1 MSNCVWYLAGE
12 GEQVV
17 GPLSEE
23 KILEQLKAGSLS
35 TRQYCCREGMPAWQ
49 ELAQVEPFA
58 AQIAALSKVAKP
70 PLPPL
75 PAGGTAKP
83 SGSASAS
90 RTPKGVIVVVAVL
103 AALLWLSHHSSQ
115 SVNLSDPKSAA
126 RSFIRAVIDGD
137 VQRMLAAADTT
148 KDTLK
153 EEFQVLAD
161 MGKAANKFEQACR
174 ARFPEAS
181 VQASKAGAMFKQGI
195 RDQAMKELD
204 DAKVKI
210 EGDTATIELNGEPT
224 KLKKMKGSWKV
235 DVSSMRDLPKANE
248 VAKMKKQVEAINRM
262 ADDIRSGKIKT
273 QEQLAEALIMME
285 SE

>member
-204 DAKVKI
+204 DA
-210 EGDTATIELNGEPT
+210 PT